1 MQERT
6 LLAGAALLA
15 LATTG
20 SAQIQALVL
29 EGDTVPGVGNV
40 TVIRNIAINDGGD
53 WLAEVRTDNPSTA
66 SDVCVLKNGQLFLRE
81 GQSLSN
87 PPGATISN
95 FDSMTIDN
103 QGNTAMNLDL
113 GGLPANRNSGVF
125 WNDKL
130 VLQEGDV
137 STSPVFTSGTIYK
150 EFREVQINNAN
161 QIMVVAIVE
170 DPQIAG
176 TDERAIMVLD
186 VDAQGNLVGE
196 TKVIV
201 ETDTIATGAYPF
213 VETSS
218 FAHHFGFNDLGQVM
232 YYARCDTGNGGNDDY
247 VMLDQLAIVEEG
259 LPSPIAGRN
268 WGSTTTPECDIN
280 NNGDWVMAAVLG
292 GGTADDQIIL
302 KNGQKVIQEG
312 DPVPGMPAFVI
323 QGFVSAP
330 VEIAENGD
338 IVWYGDWDDPN
349 TSRDSGIFVNTNLV
363 VQEGVTQVGTNTIKS
378 LVGLVDGFH
387 LSYSGNFL
395 IFEAELDNNRAGVFR
410 LASGEPGQATCF
422 GDGSGFICPC
432 GNFGGT
438 DEGCANSTGAGA
450 KIGGIGSAS
459 LASGSLG
466 FTANQLPAGRI
477 AMLVSGTSA
486 ATNIFGDGIGCMTSF
501 SYHGATLSSA
511 AGGATWG
518 SSALLGAGFQPGQ
531 TVMFQALYRDP
542 VGGICGTG
550 YNATAAYQ
558 VTFAQ

>member
-1 MQERT
+1 MQERP
-6 LLAGAALLA
+6 LLTGAALLA
-15 LATTG
+15 LAVTG
-20 SAQIQALVL
+20 SAQIQTLVL

-40 TVIRNIAINDGGD
+40 TVIRNIAVNDGGD

-161 QIMVVAIVE
+161 QILVVAIVE

-176 TDERAIMVLD
+176 TDERAIMVID

-213 VETSS
+213 VETST

-268 WGSTTTPECDIN
+268 WNSTTTPECDIN
-280 NNGDWVMAAVLG
+280 NNGDWVLAAVID
-292 GGTADDQIIL
+292 GGTADDQVIF

-312 DPVPGMPAFVI
+312 DPVPGNPAFVI

-349 TSRDSGIFVNTNLV
+349 TSQDSGIFVNTNLV

-395 IFEAELDNNRAGVFR
+395 IFEAELDNNLAGVFR

-450 KIGGIGSAS
+450 RIGGIGSAS

-501 SYHGATLSSA
+501 TYHGATLSSA

-518 SSALLGAGFQPGQ
+518 SSSLLGASFQPGQ